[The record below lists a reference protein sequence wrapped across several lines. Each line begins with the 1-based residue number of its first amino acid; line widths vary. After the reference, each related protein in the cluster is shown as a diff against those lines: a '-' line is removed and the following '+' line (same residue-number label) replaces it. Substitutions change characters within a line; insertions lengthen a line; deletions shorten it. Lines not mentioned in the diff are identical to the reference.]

1 MLFKGIK
8 DIVIQGVPTDL
19 GTHVRGS
26 SIAPAHL
33 RLANLNAGIANLGLG
48 YKVHDYGDI
57 RVPLRETLPATSAAN
72 HYVKEVADISAQL
85 ARAVMTALQ
94 RQHFPIVLGGDHS
107 IAIGSVSGA
116 CSYFAADNK
125 KIGLIWVDAHADLNS
140 NFTSTTQNI
149 HGMPLYCLLG
159 KVAPR
164 NIALIG
170 SRLIDPPEHELC
182 DIINNFSML
191 DINQHGL
198 QAVIDKAISVASAG
212 TDAIYVSFD
221 LDAIDPIYA
230 PAVNTPVMGGITYRE
245 AHQLLTTLYH
255 TDKICGLDL
264 VEYNP
269 RQDSGD
275 KTARLAC
282 EIVQSM
288 LGGKI
293 I

>member
-8 DIVIQGVPTDL
+8 DIAILGAPTDL
-19 GTHVRGS
+19 GTNIRGS
-26 SIAPAHL
+26 NISPAHL
-33 RLANLNAGIANLGLG
+33 RLANFNTCIADLAQR
-48 YKVHDYGDI
+48 YQVHDYGDVS
-57 RVPLRETLPATSAAN
+57 VPLRESLPDRSASN
-72 HYVKEVADISAQL
+72 HYVKEVADVSAKL
-85 ARAVMTALQ
+85 ARTVFTALQ
-94 RQHFPIVLGGDHS
+94 RQQFPIVLGGDHS

-116 CSYFAADNK
+116 CSYFAAQNK

-149 HGMPLYCLLG
+149 HGMALYCLLG

-170 SRLIDPPEHELC
+170 SRLIDPPEYELC
-182 DIINNFSML
+182 DIINNFSMQ
-191 DINQHGL
+191 DINRDGL
-198 QAVIDKAISVASAG
+198 QVVMDKAISVASAD
-212 TDAIYVSFD
+212 TEAIYVSFD
-221 LDAIDPIYA
+221 LDAIDPTYA

-245 AHQLLTTLYH
+245 ARQLLTRLYE
-255 TDKICGLDL
+255 TNKICGLDL

-269 RQDSGD
+269 MQDSGG

-282 EIVQSM
+282 ELVQSL
-288 LGGKI
+288 LGEKI

>member
-8 DIVIQGVPTDL
+8 DIAILGAPTDL
-19 GTHVRGS
+19 GTHIRGS
-26 SIAPAHL
+26 NIAPAHL
-33 RLANLNAGIANLGLG
+33 RLANFNTCIADLAGR

-57 RVPLRETLPATSAAN
+57 SVPIRESLPVRSASN
-72 HYVKEVADISAQL
+72 HYVKEVADVSAKL
-85 ARAVMTALQ
+85 ARAVLKALQ

-107 IAIGSVSGA
+107 IAIGSIYGA
-116 CSYFAADNK
+116 CSYFAAQNK

-170 SRLIDPPEHELC
+170 SRLIDPPEYELC
-182 DIINNFSML
+182 EIINNFSMQ
-191 DINQHGL
+191 DINRDGL
-198 QAVIDKAISVASAG
+198 QAVMDKAISVASAD
-212 TDAIYVSFD
+212 TEAIYVSFD

-245 AHQLLTTLYH
+245 ARQLLATLYH

-269 RQDSGD
+269 MQDSGS

-282 EIVQSM
+282 ELVQSL
-288 LGGKI
+288 LGGTC
-293 I
+293 